1 MNEVA
6 RGFYFVRVSFGLESC
21 LEFASEKCHFVSKGV
36 VLSGVQICCLVLWA
50 IVKLNYFCHDCAVC
64 LCAIFH
70 VALL

>member
-36 VLSGVQICCLVLWA
+36 FVETSADLLFGVVGDCKIELFLS
-50 IVKLNYFCHDCAVC
+50 
-64 LCAIFH
+64 
-70 VALL
+70 